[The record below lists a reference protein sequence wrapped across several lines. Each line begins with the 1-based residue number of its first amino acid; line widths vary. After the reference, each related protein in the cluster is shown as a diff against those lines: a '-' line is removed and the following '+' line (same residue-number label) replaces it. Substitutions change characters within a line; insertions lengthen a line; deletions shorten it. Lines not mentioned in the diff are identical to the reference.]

1 MYSKSV
7 TLRCPAKLNLFLNIN
22 KRYDNGYHELQTLF
36 QMIDVE
42 DEITFKFNSSKTLN
56 FKSNLPE
63 LSNSDNLIIK
73 SIQLIE
79 RTFNLEPIG
88 LDIYLKKN
96 IPIGGGLGGG
106 SSNAATTL
114 LFLDTFLNLRLSQD
128 QLIDLGRNLGADVPF
143 FILGENAI
151 GEGIGEKLTPVKLP
165 NPFYIVIKPNQS
177 VSTAQIFNHTKLKRD
192 TPKKNIT
199 QLMSSNF
206 KNDCEPVVRSLYNN
220 VDKSLTWLLQYTR
233 SNLSGTGACVFGE
246 AFSEQHAN
254 EIKDNLPEEWIGF
267 VTKGLSSSPTKDKL
281 NQLKLTFK

>member
-192 TPKKNIT
+192 TPKKI
-199 QLMSSNF
+199 
-206 KNDCEPVVRSLYNN
+206 SL
-220 VDKSLTWLLQYTR
+220 S
-233 SNLSGTGACVFGE
+233 
-246 AFSEQHAN
+246 
-254 EIKDNLPEEWIGF
+254 
-267 VTKGLSSSPTKDKL
+267 
-281 NQLKLTFK
+281 